1 MSRGFFGWLKDFF
14 QQKKAKRHER
24 IIELPYQ
31 APEVKPE
38 PVNEQPVE
46 LPQETIPQDTTVQP
60 EAVQP
65 ETVQPE
71 VIPNDDVPNEPAQS
85 DVPAEVPLPEKVIAA
100 QAPQKENNYPKEM
113 PMKDD
118 VITSVFMNRELSWLR
133 FNERVLE
140 EAENANNPLCERLT
154 FASIYQTN
162 LDEFFMVR
170 VGSLVDQRDISP
182 LETES
187 KTNLT
192 PKQQLDA
199 ITERVAKV
207 IPRRDAVYK
216 ELMGELERQGIRLV
230 DFHNIGEEESK
241 RLEAY
246 FMKDILPFIEPNVV
260 GKKQPFPFLKNK
272 VIYAAAVLE
281 TKSGKERLGIIPCD
295 TGVFPRLIEVGQGA
309 YMLSEDLILHFVPN
323 VFTEYKVK
331 AKSLIRITRNADI
344 DPDALY
350 DYDIDYREFME
361 KIISTRVK
369 LAPVRLELSRQL
381 EEKVIDVL
389 CTYLDIDRSQVFYY
403 HEPLDLSFV
412 FQLQDDLRVK
422 TNLFYPRRVP
432 QRSYAFSNKRSILE
446 QVKEEDKLLF
456 YPYNSI
462 TPFLQMLEEA
472 ANDDDVLSIKMTLY
486 RVARQSK
493 VIESLVEAAENGKEV
508 LVLVELKAR
517 FDEENNI
524 GWSRRLEEAGC
535 RVIYGIPGYKVH
547 SKLCLITRREEGQIQ
562 YYTQIGTGNYNEKT
576 ARLYTDLCLMTAN
589 QQIGEEALSV
599 FQALTRGETVEKEDL
614 LMVAPNC
621 LRSKVSDL
629 IDEQIRIQ
637 QNGGKGYIGIKAN
650 SVTDKLLMEKLI
662 EASKAG
668 VKVDMV
674 IRGICCLVPGVPGET
689 DNIRI
694 ISIVG
699 RFLEHARIYIFGT
712 GEDGQDKIYIA
723 SADFMTRNTVRRV
736 EVAVPILDDKL
747 RARLR
752 RFFEVMLAD
761 NQQAREMTNTGYY
774 YRVQN
779 SQPALNSQEYFYDQA
794 YEEAASGQ

>member
-1 MSRGFFGWLKDFF
+1 MKTGLFGWLKSLFH
-14 QQKKAKRHER
+14 K
-24 IIELPYQ
+24 
-31 APEVKPE
+31 KPE
-38 PVNEQPVE
+38 PVPDQIPASILQPTQSKPDV
-46 LPQETIPQDTTVQP
+46 T
-60 EAVQP
+60 EAKSMPVK
-65 ETVQPE
+65 T
-71 VIPNDDVPNEPAQS
+71 
-85 DVPAEVPLPEKVIAA
+85 VPATEALRPTEQNQKPVSLPEKPA
-100 QAPQKENNYPKEM
+100 QEIIKPKETL
-113 PMKDD
+113 MKDD
-118 VITSVFMNRELSWLR
+118 VITSVYMNRELSWLR

-140 EAENANNPLCERLT
+140 EAENQNNPLCERLT

-182 LETES
+182 LETDG

-192 PKQQLDA
+192 AKQQLDA
-199 ITERVAKV
+199 ITDRVAKV

-216 ELMGELERQGIRLV
+216 ELMGQLEKEGIRLV

-246 FMKDILPFIEPNVV
+246 FMKDLLPFIEPNVV

-309 YMLSEDLILHFVPN
+309 YMLSEDLILHFLPN
-323 VFTEYKVK
+323 VYTEYKVK
-331 AKSLIRITRNADI
+331 AKSLIRITRNADL

-350 DYDIDYREFME
+350 DYDVDYREFME

-389 CTYLDIDRSQVFYY
+389 CTYLDIDRTQVFYY
-403 HEPLDLSFV
+403 HEPLDLSFI

-422 TNLFYPRRVP
+422 TNLFYPRRIP
-432 QRSYAFSNKRSILE
+432 QKSAFLSSKRSILGQIE
-446 QVKEEDKLLF
+446 EEDKLLF

-493 VIESLVEAAENGKEV
+493 VIEALVEAAENGKEV

-547 SKLCLITRREEGQIQ
+547 SKLCLITRKEGGMIR

-599 FQALTRGETVEKEDL
+599 FQALTQGETVEKTNL
-614 LMVAPNC
+614 LLVAPNC
-621 LRSKVSDL
+621 LRNRVSEM

-637 QNGGKGYIGIKAN
+637 QSGGQGYIGIKAN
-650 SVTDKLLMEKLI
+650 SVTDKVLMDKLI

-668 VKVDMV
+668 VRIDMV

-689 DNIRI
+689 DNIRV

-699 RFLEHARIYIFGT
+699 RFLEHARIYIFGNET
-712 GEDGQDKIYIA
+712 DGQDKIYIA
-723 SADFMTRNTVRRV
+723 SADYMTRNTVRRV
-736 EVAVPILDDKL
+736 EVAAPILDEKL
-747 RARLR
+747 KKRLR
-752 RFFEVMLAD
+752 GFFDIMLQD

-774 YRVQN
+774 YRVKN
-779 SQPALNSQEYFYDQA
+779 DKPALNSQEYFYDQA
-794 YEEAASGQ
+794 YEEAANAQ